1 VSDWRPYE
9 PCREPGGGEV
19 RYRSIP
25 GGYRVL
31 FRGEDIG
38 SIRKMAPDR
47 YEVFSPG
54 YLRPFTGWFSLD
66 AATELL
72 LKRST

>member
-1 VSDWRPYE
+1 MSDWRPYE

-19 RYRSIP
+19 RYRP
-25 GGYRVL
+25 WRGGYRVL

-38 SIRKMAPDR
+38 LLRPVTTDR
-47 YEVFSPG
+47 YEV
-54 YLRPFTGWFSLD
+54 YLPHIGRPFTGWFSLD